1 MKRSIFVPLF
11 VAALAGT
18 AQATTF
24 VASDAFGRAAQVDFQ
39 VSGSQLVVTLTN
51 ISNSDVL
58 VPIDVLT
65 GVYWSMSGSG
75 TLSRDSALLAP
86 GSTVIYNSQPAGG
99 VVGGEWAYNQGLSFH
114 GATFGISSSGLGM
127 FGPGDRFPGPDL
139 QPPTSPNGLEY
150 GIVSAGD
157 NSATGNGGVT
167 GSGGLIKNSVI
178 FTLGGF
184 TNYSINSIANVGF
197 QYGTNVS
204 EPYIETPAPGSL
216 AALGLLGVASLRR
229 RR

>member
-1 MKRSIFVPLF
+1 MKSSIFVPLF

-18 AQATTF
+18 AQATSF
-24 VASDAFGRAAQVDFQ
+24 IASDAFGRAAQVDFQ
-39 VSGSQLVVTLTN
+39 VSGSQLVITLTN
-51 ISNSDVL
+51 ISNTDVL

-99 VVGGEWAYNQGLSFH
+99 VVGGEWAYNAGLSHH
-114 GATFGISSSGLGM
+114 GATFGISSSGLGL

-139 QPPTSPNGLEY
+139 QPPTNPNGLEY

-157 NSATGNGGVT
+157 NSATGNGGIT
-167 GSGGLIKNSVI
+167 GSGGLIKNSVV

-184 TNYSINSIANVGF
+184 TNYNINSIANVGF

-204 EPYIETPAPGSL
+204 EPYVETPTPGSL
-216 AALGLLGVASLRR
+216 AALGILGVASLRR

>member
-1 MKRSIFVPLF
+1 MKHSIFAPL
-11 VAALAGT
+11 VLAALAGA
-18 AQATTF
+18 AQASTF
-24 VASDAFGRAAQVDFQ
+24 VASDAFGRAAQVEFQ
-39 VSGSQLVVTLTN
+39 VSGSQLIVTLTN
-51 ISNSDVL
+51 ISTSDVL

-65 GVYWSMSGSG
+65 GVYWSMTGSG

-86 GSTVIYNSQPAGG
+86 GSTVIYDSQPAGG
-99 VVGGEWAYNQGLSFH
+99 VVGGEWAYNAGLNFH
-114 GATFGISSSGLGM
+114 NANFGISSSGLGM

-139 QPPTSPNGLEY
+139 EPPTSPDGVQY

-157 NSATGNGGVT
+157 NSATGNGGIT
-167 GSGGLIKNSVI
+167 GSGGLIKNSVV

-184 TNYSINSIANVGF
+184 SNYNFNSIANVGF
-197 QYGTNVS
+197 QYGTDVS
-204 EPYIETPAPGSL
+204 EPYIPTPGSL